1 MIPDLADQIRQL
13 IDGSAPP
20 VTFDEIEL
28 TRSPAEVRSSF
39 TEASRRVSGRRSRST
54 RWSLIAASVIVIAA
68 VGAWG
73 VVANGHQP
81 SRLKAAPPP
90 HVTTPRWQLTADLSA
105 SEFQLA
111 TGSPNGGVSEVN
123 CGGSTCFLSTYYGV
137 GGNTSLTGSTYVS
150 HDAGHTWEA
159 TNLPAGV
166 ATATSVSCVSSTWCA
181 AGGGLLDPSSGDPAA
196 KKEMR
201 DPVLLV
207 TTDAGATWS
216 MHTMPIPP
224 DVQQLPA
231 YGSLPAETTYWP
243 GSVDAVACT
252 SVGVCNVMA
261 HVLNN
266 NAQSGGLAPDT
277 LMALRTSDSGATW
290 STSVLPETS
299 AESGFEEQ
307 VPNGNGAA
315 LACPTQSIC
324 VGISALA
331 GFNPSQAVVES
342 WRTSDSGRTWQETQ
356 IQGLHQILPGISCP
370 TAKDCWV
377 PTGGEVLHTADSGA
391 SWSLMPTPSNSGQS
405 GVPSYSWQSISCTSA
420 TSCVLAG
427 QGMVATTDGGST
439 WSQVTLP
446 AQVGNVP
453 SVACEIGGSC
463 IAFAQSAIPPGQTF
477 VPNGGS
483 LILTNGSVAPTAT
496 GSLSTARS

>member
-1 MIPDLADQIRQL
+1 VIPDLTEQIRQL
-13 IDGSAPP
+13 VDGSAPP
-20 VTFDEIEL
+20 VSFDEIEII
-28 TRSPAEVRSSF
+28 RSPTDARSTF
-39 TEASRRVSGRRSRST
+39 TKDSRHRTGRRARST
-54 RWSLIAASVIVIAA
+54 RWSLVAASVLVVAA

-73 VVANGHQP
+73 ATASIDQP
-81 SRLKAAPPP
+81 SMPKATLPIHLA
-90 HVTTPRWQLTADLSA
+90 TPRWQLTADLSA
-105 SEFQLA
+105 SQFQLA
-111 TGSPNGGVSEVN
+111 TGAPNGGVSEVN
-123 CGGSTCFLSTYYGV
+123 CGGSTCFLSTYYGD

-150 HDAGHTWEA
+150 HDAGHSWAA

-166 ATATSVSCVSSTWCA
+166 AVATSVSCVTSTWCA

-252 SVGVCNVMA
+252 SVGVCHVMA

-266 NAQSGGLAPDT
+266 NTQSAGIIPDT
-277 LMALRTSDSGATW
+277 VMALRTSDAGATW
-290 STSVLPETS
+290 TASVLPETGAAS
-299 AESGFEEQ
+299 DFEEQ

-315 LACPTQSIC
+315 LACPSQSTC
-324 VGISALA
+324 VGISLLA
-331 GFNPSQAVVES
+331 GFDQNQAIVDT
-342 WRTSDSGRTWQETQ
+342 WRTTDGGNTWTESQ
-356 IQGLHQILPGISCP
+356 IPGVHQVLPGITCP

-377 PTGGEVLHTADSGA
+377 PTGGQVLRSVDGGA
-391 SWSLMPTPSNSGQS
+391 RWSLLPTPSNSVLS
-405 GVPSYSWQSISCTSA
+405 GVPSDGWQSISCTSA
-420 TSCVLAG
+420 TSCVLG
-427 QGMVATTDGGST
+427 GTGMVATTDGGST
-439 WSQVTLP
+439 WSHVTLP
-446 AQVGNVP
+446 EQVGTVP
-453 SVACEIGGSC
+453 SVACEVGGSC
-463 IAFAQSAIPPGQTF
+463 IAFAQAAIPPGQTF

-483 LILTNGSVAPTAT
+483 LILTNGSAAPA
-496 GSLSTARS
+496 GSGPASTPPS